1 MTTQQR
7 LGPSGGRPPWL
18 RRFLS
23 LRSVQLTAA
32 FWMLATIAVFLIV
45 GNDELPFGERPSL
58 EGVLLTGEVINGW
71 ANLGVALILIGVTY
85 LVTKGRA
92 VPDMAARAP
101 GRSAALAETAGLVG
115 YGVLVQLGGLLLGHA
130 VGEHAISLHMHGT
143 IYGADNPVSPTEAT
157 VWMLYNFV
165 FYAVLP
171 YLYFRQRAYS
181 NEQLNLRS
189 SNRVNDAL
197 LILVI
202 LLLES
207 TIELSLLALESEA
220 TIFQLDANQLLV
232 GIPLAF
238 LLNLFGTALPIMVFI
253 YCILLPRF
261 LKLTGSMAAT
271 IVLGGITYAVI
282 HLFESWTAYDTVAN
296 GTLSLIF
303 LMFQYFGPGMIK
315 SVLTLRTGN
324 AWVHVWAYHAIAPH
338 VTVDTPN
345 LVNVF
350 MLR

>member
-1 MTTQQR
+1 MTTHQR

-18 RRFLS
+18 RFLS

-32 FWMLATIAVFLIV
+32 FWVCATIAVFLIV
-45 GNDELPFGERPSL
+45 GDGELPFGERPSL
-58 EGVLLTGEVINGW
+58 EGVLLGGEVINGW
-71 ANLGVALILIGVTY
+71 ANVGVALILIGVTY
-85 LVTKGRA
+85 LVTKGRV

-101 GRSAALAETAGLVG
+101 VRSAALAETAGLVG
-115 YGVLVQLGGLLLGHA
+115 YGILVQLGGLLLGRA

-143 IYGADNPVSPTEAT
+143 IYGADNPLSVIEAA
-157 VWMLYNFV
+157 VWMLYNLV

-171 YLYFRQRAYS
+171 YLFFRQRGYS

-189 SNRVNDAL
+189 SNRANDTL

-207 TIELSLLALESEA
+207 TIELVLLWLASDA
-220 TIFQLDANQLLV
+220 TIFGLDANQLLV

-238 LLNLFGTALPIMVFI
+238 LLNLFGTAIPIMVFI

-261 LKLTGSMAAT
+261 LKLTGSVAAT
-271 IVLGGITYAVI
+271 VVLGGTAYAVI
-282 HLFESWTAYDTVAN
+282 HYFESWTAYDTVAN
-296 GTLSLIF
+296 GTLSVIF

-345 LVNVF
+345 IVNVF
-350 MLR
+350 RLR

>member
-1 MTTQQR
+1 MSENGGLAGR
-7 LGPSGGRPPWL
+7 GGPRRPPWA
-18 RRFLS
+18 RFLF
-23 LRSVQLTAA
+23 LRSVQVVAG
-32 FWMLATIAVFLIV
+32 FWVLATIAVFLLV
-45 GNDELPFGERPSL
+45 GADGELPFAEGPSL
-58 EGVLLTGEVINGW
+58 EGVLLAGQVINAW
-71 ANLGVALILIGVTY
+71 ATLGIALILIGVTF
-85 LVTKGRA
+85 LITRGRD

-115 YGVLVQLGGLLLGHA
+115 YGVLVQLGGLLLGRA

-143 IYGADNPVSPTEAT
+143 LYGADNPVSPTKAA

-165 FYAVLP
+165 FYAILP
-171 YLYFRQRAYS
+171 YLYFHWRGYS

-189 SNRVNDAL
+189 SNRANDAL
-197 LILVI
+197 LILMI

-207 TIELSLLALESEA
+207 TIELSLVSDA
-220 TIFQLDANQLLV
+220 IFRLDANQLLV

-261 LKLTGSMAAT
+261 LRLTGSVAAT
-271 IVLGGITYAVI
+271 VVLGGITYAVI
-282 HLFESWTAYDTVAN
+282 HFFESWTAYDTVASA
-296 GTLSLIF
+296 TLSVIF

>member
-58 EGVLLTGEVINGW
+58 GGVLLTGEVINGW

-85 LVTKGRA
+85 LVTKSRA

-101 GRSAALAETAGLVG
+101 ERSAALAETAGLVG
-115 YGVLVQLGGLLLGHA
+115 YGVLVQFGGLLLGRA

-143 IYGADNPVSPTEAT
+143 LYGADNPVSPAEAA

-165 FYAVLP
+165 FYAVVP
-171 YLYFRQRAYS
+171 YLFFRRRGYS

-189 SNRVNDAL
+189 SNRTNDAL

-207 TIELSLLALESEA
+207 TIELSLVSDA
-220 TIFQLDANQLLV
+220 IFELDTSQLLL

-261 LKLTGSMAAT
+261 LKLTGSVAAT
-271 IVLGGITYAVI
+271 
-282 HLFESWTAYDTVAN
+282 
-296 GTLSLIF
+296 
-303 LMFQYFGPGMIK
+303 
-315 SVLTLRTGN
+315 
-324 AWVHVWAYHAIAPH
+324 
-338 VTVDTPN
+338 
-345 LVNVF
+345 
-350 MLR
+350 

>member
-1 MTTQQR
+1 MVEQQR
-7 LGPSGGRPPWL
+7 FGQGGARSPWV
-18 RRFLS
+18 RFLS
-23 LRSVQLTAA
+23 LRIVQLTAA
-32 FWMLATIAVFLIV
+32 FWVLATIAIFLIV
-45 GNDELPFGERPSL
+45 GDGELSFGERPSL
-58 EGVLLTGEVINGW
+58 EGVLLAEEVIYGW
-71 ANLGVALILIGVTY
+71 VNLGTVLILIGVTY

-101 GRSAALAETAGLVG
+101 GQSAALAETAGLVG
-115 YGVLVQLGGLLLGHA
+115 YGVLVQFGGLLLGRA

-143 IYGADNPVSPTEAT
+143 LYGADNPVSPAEAA

-171 YLYFRQRAYS
+171 YLYFRWQGYS

-189 SNRVNDAL
+189 SNRANDAL

-207 TIELSLLALESEA
+207 SIELSLVSDA
-220 TIFQLDANQLLV
+220 IFGLGANQLLV

-261 LKLTGSMAAT
+261 LKLTGSVAAT
-271 IVLGGITYAVI
+271 IVLGGIAYAVI
-282 HLFESWTAYDTVAN
+282 HIFDSWTAYDTPAN
-296 GTLSLIF
+296 GVLSVIF

-338 VTVDTPN
+338 VTVDTTN
-345 LVNVF
+345 VVNVF
-350 MLR
+350 RLS

>member
-18 RRFLS
+18 RFLS

-32 FWMLATIAVFLIV
+32 FWVLATIAVFLIV
-45 GNDELPFGERPSL
+45 GDGELPFGERPSL
-58 EGVLLTGEVINGW
+58 EGVLLAGEVINGW
-71 ANLGVALILIGVTY
+71 ANVGVALILIGVTY

-92 VPDMAARAP
+92 VPDMVARAP

-115 YGVLVQLGGLLLGHA
+115 YGILVQFGGLLLGRA

-143 IYGADNPVSPTEAT
+143 LYGTDNPVSPTEAT

-207 TIELSLLALESEA
+207 TIELSLVSDA
-220 TIFQLDANQLLV
+220 IFGLGANQLLV

-238 LLNLFGTALPIMVFI
+238 LLNLLGTALPIMVFI

-261 LKLTGSMAAT
+261 LRLTGSVAAT
-271 IVLGGITYAVI
+271 VVLGGIAYAVI
-282 HLFESWTAYDTVAN
+282 HFFDSWTAYDTVAN
-296 GTLSLIF
+296 GVLSVIF
-303 LMFQYFGPGMIK
+303 LMFQYFGPGIIK

-345 LVNVF
+345 IVNVF
-350 MLR
+350 RLR

>member
-1 MTTQQR
+1 MTAHRR

-18 RRFLS
+18 RFLS

-32 FWMLATIAVFLIV
+32 FWVLATIAVFLIV
-45 GNDELPFGERPSL
+45 GDGELPFGERPSL
-58 EGVLLTGEVINGW
+58 EGVLLAGEVINGW
-71 ANLGVALILIGVTY
+71 ANVGVALILIGVTY

-101 GRSAALAETAGLVG
+101 GRPVAVLAETAGLVG
-115 YGVLVQLGGLLLGHA
+115 YGVLVQFGGLLLGRA
-130 VGEHAISLHMHGT
+130 VSEHAINLHMHGT
-143 IYGADNPVSPTEAT
+143 IYGANKPVSPTEAA

-171 YLYFRQRAYS
+171 YLFFRQRGYS

-189 SNRVNDAL
+189 SNRANDAL

-202 LLLES
+202 LVLES
-207 TIELSLLALESEA
+207 IIELSLVSGA
-220 TIFQLDANQLLV
+220 IFGLDANQLLV

-261 LKLTGSMAAT
+261 LKLTGSVVAT
-271 IVLGGITYAVI
+271 VVLGGIAYAVI
-282 HLFESWTAYDTVAN
+282 HFFESWTAYDSLTN
-296 GTLSLIF
+296 GVLSVLF

-315 SVLTLRTGN
+315 SFLTLRTGN

-345 LVNVF
+345 IVNVF
-350 MLR
+350 RLR